1 MSALL
6 QTGTGR
12 CGSFRIALGFGL
24 IALQPLHV
32 QAGQAKAELQI
43 RVTGAV
49 SAPVRV
55 FCTSSAGAGND
66 GATVTVVCSTGAVV
80 GITGPERFRSVNGG
94 AYRYLLQVKNG
105 EQAVGEIDALTDSGT
120 LSGWKVVKLANQ
132 EYVELTLGW

>member
-1 MSALL
+1 MVSEMPYSLARYLSA
-6 QTGTGR
+6 G
-12 CGSFRIALGFGL
+12 IALGVGL
-24 IALQPLHV
+24 TALLPVHA

-43 RVTGAV
+43 RVTGAS

-55 FCTSSAGAGND
+55 FCTSNAGAGNF

-80 GITGPERFRSVNGG
+80 GIAGPENFRSVNGG

-105 EQAVGEIDALTDSGT
+105 EQTVGEIDALTGSGT
-120 LSGWKVVKLANQ
+120 ITGWKVVKLANQ

>member
-1 MSALL
+1 MVSKLPD
-6 QTGTGR
+6 
-12 CGSFRIALGFGL
+12 SFARYLSVGIALGVGL
-24 IALQPLHV
+24 TALLHVHV

-55 FCTSSAGAGND
+55 FCTSSAGAGNY

-80 GITGPERFRSVNGG
+80 GIAGPESFRSVNGG

-105 EQAVGEIDALTDSGT
+105 EQTVGEIDALTDSGT
-120 LSGWKVVKLANQ
+120 ITGWKVVKLANQ